1 MKSKT
6 IKTWYWI
13 FTIVFALFM
22 LMDGIGGITRQ
33 QAGQDVLK
41 HLGYP
46 MYALTIFG
54 IAKLLGVIAVLQN
67 KFKTIKE
74 WAYAG
79 FAFNFIG
86 AAASRAF
93 ANDGFGLI
101 VMPIIVLV
109 FMFLVY
115 FFWKKYEHVNS
126 AIKVSL

>member
-1 MKSKT
+1 MQPKT

-13 FTIVFALFM
+13 LTIIFALFM

-46 MYALTIFG
+46 IYALTIFG
-54 IAKLLGVIAVLQN
+54 VAKILGAIAILQT
-67 KFKTIKE
+67 KFYTVKE

-93 ANDGFGLI
+93 AGDGFGLI
-101 VMPIIVLV
+101 IAPMIALA
-109 FMFLVY
+109 FMFFAYYL
-115 FFWKKYEHVNS
+115 WKRYEQN
-126 AIKVSL
+126 KNLNF